1 MTNTLRYRTS
11 NDFLVPIGGCVFS
24 KNGPTAIAPRRIS
37 IGFEG
42 TKEELLEQMRVRAIL
57 GHLHIS
63 KSLENG
69 WKIWKSLEILGN
81 IVRISD
87 KTGGNV
93 FCGNRFL
100 MIMNSKG
107 DLRGGQ
113 ITLGSV
119 CCCPVLRDGND
130 AKFAAVQELS
140 DVFLEAKKIHDDIPI
155 GSMYS
160 ICANIWAILMVNV
173 TIYGI
178 HGSYGIP

>member
-113 ITLGSV
+113 
-119 CCCPVLRDGND
+119 
-130 AKFAAVQELS
+130 FAVVRS
-140 DVFLEAKKIHDDIPI
+140 
-155 GSMYS
+155 
-160 ICANIWAILMVNV
+160 CATATMQNSLQCRSCLMC
-173 TIYGI
+173 
-178 HGSYGIP
+178 S

>member
-11 NDFLVPIGGCVFS
+11 NDFLVPISGFVFS

-42 TKEELLEQMRVRAIL
+42 TKEELLEQMRVRTIL
-57 GHLHIS
+57 RHLHMS

-69 WKIWKSLEILGN
+69 WKIWKSLEIFGN

-87 KTGGNV
+87 KTGGHV

-119 CCCPVLRDGND
+119 CCCPGPARRQRCKIRSSAGVVRCVLRSEEKYTMTYHGHDFVG
-130 AKFAAVQELS
+130 
-140 DVFLEAKKIHDDIPI
+140 FLE
-155 GSMYS
+155 
-160 ICANIWAILMVNV
+160 C
-173 TIYGI
+173 
-178 HGSYGIP
+178 